1 MILKFNDL
9 ILSEGKD
16 IQDLTFD
23 FIYKKIGLFIS
34 KPDFFY
40 NDLIPNTL
48 RGYHELMSPFKSEDD
63 NLNKFIR
70 YLGNRVTSEFN
81 NEKTSIFKRLEDC
94 NDLIFNVVLLNSLL
108 KLSDDSISE
117 IETDIL
123 KAKNPNN
130 ISISDICLSFQ
141 YLEESFDINDHISRK
156 FINYL
161 KIYTSLRFLKANSSI
176 QENLFKGGLVN
187 DNFEVF
193 PVIQS
198 DSRRRRRDFFE
209 FNLKP
214 FHNELNDLQKIWL
227 INFLPYLGKYDSKYR
242 LTDERIFERIRKFS
256 IYDNA
261 MFSPLY
267 PFVSIFILEANNYDF
282 LNNNNNNN
290 NNVIQFI
297 NECKDWSINNYEL
310 KILFTNIEFVKEFLD
325 KLDDFTTNY
334 REPHISYSKT
344 INDYLFK
351 GFVFCFDQ
359 LKLKYKFLDHIE
371 NDVMI
376 NNPIF
381 KFWLENETDCNNII
395 ENVFNRINKNQPYNR
410 NTIENA
416 NLVLEKYAKYF
427 DKNSKNSQQGTKQAI
442 NNLIKVFEKDIEVY
456 KDLKKY
462 RNLMDR
468 QFNSGFNNIYS
479 LLLKIANG

>member
-1 MILKFNDL
+1 M
-9 ILSEGKD
+9 
-16 IQDLTFD
+16 
-23 FIYKKIGLFIS
+23 
-34 KPDFFY
+34 
-40 NDLIPNTL
+40 
-48 RGYHELMSPFKSEDD
+48 
-63 NLNKFIR
+63 
-70 YLGNRVTSEFN
+70 
-81 NEKTSIFKRLEDC
+81 
-94 NDLIFNVVLLNSLL
+94 
-108 KLSDDSISE
+108 
-117 IETDIL
+117 
-123 KAKNPNN
+123 
-130 ISISDICLSFQ
+130 
-141 YLEESFDINDHISRK
+141 
-156 FINYL
+156 
-161 KIYTSLRFLKANSSI
+161 
-176 QENLFKGGLVN
+176 
-187 DNFEVF
+187 
-193 PVIQS
+193 
-198 DSRRRRRDFFE
+198 
-209 FNLKP
+209 
-214 FHNELNDLQKIWL
+214 
-227 INFLPYLGKYDSKYR
+227 
-242 LTDERIFERIRKFS
+242 
-256 IYDNA
+256 
-261 MFSPLY
+261 
-267 PFVSIFILEANNYDF
+267 
-282 LNNNNNNN
+282 
-290 NNVIQFI
+290 
-297 NECKDWSINNYEL
+297 